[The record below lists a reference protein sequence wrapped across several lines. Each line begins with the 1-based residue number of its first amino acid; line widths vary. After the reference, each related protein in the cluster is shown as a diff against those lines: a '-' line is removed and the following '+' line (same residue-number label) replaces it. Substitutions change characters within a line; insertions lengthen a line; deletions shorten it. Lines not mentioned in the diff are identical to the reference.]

1 MYFDSF
7 ADFMAMGGHA
17 KYVWI
22 AYGLTALIFAIN
34 LVSPMFKRKRVIA
47 QQLRQLRREEIHASD
62 S

>member
-7 ADFMAMGGHA
+7 SEFLAMGGHG

-22 AYGLTALIFAIN
+22 AYGLGAVIFALN
-34 LVSPMFKRKRVIA
+34 LVAPMLKRKRLVVE
-47 QQLRQLRREEIHASD
+47 QTRQLRREELHASD

>member
-7 ADFMAMGGHA
+7 ADFIAMGGHA

-22 AYGLTALIFAIN
+22 AYGLAVLIFVIN
-34 LVSPMFKRKRVIA
+34 LISPIFKRKRVIA
-47 QQLRQLRREEIHASD
+47 QQVRQLRREEIHASD